1 MWEKRA
7 CVEAM
12 QTWAFLFLEAETVS
26 VGLVIPTCAGED
38 ARLPFHSART
48 GMSWRVWSISGSGSS
63 LELAI

>member
-1 MWEKRA
+1 
-7 CVEAM
+7 M